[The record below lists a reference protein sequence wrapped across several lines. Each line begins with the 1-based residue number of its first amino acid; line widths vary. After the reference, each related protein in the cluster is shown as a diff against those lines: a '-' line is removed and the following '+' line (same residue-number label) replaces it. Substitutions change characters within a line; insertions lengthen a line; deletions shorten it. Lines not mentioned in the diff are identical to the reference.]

1 MSIQSAV
8 FGPGVQLKCRGTV
21 DTSQVNLNPLKVA
34 INWGAVFDAEYAL
47 DVSSSSADD
56 DGDPAGT
63 GAQVVRILGLDKY
76 YNRIYED
83 VTLNGTAIVTTATKF
98 LRVFAAFVKTRGTG
112 RKNAGDVYIVKT
124 GTGGAPYGT
133 PGVPDTLT
141 SAVLKMMAGNNLAY
155 SGLFTAPA
163 GCYFEVGDLSIS
175 GRAQAGTILLVT
187 GNETDTTFKG
197 PFEILKVEVS
207 QEGSLPLVPFHYSL
221 KPKDDLYIQAFA
233 AANGGII
240 NLLADIQQTAGPKWK
255 EV

>member
-34 INWGAVFDAEYAL
+34 LDWGSVFDTEYAL
-47 DVSSSSADD
+47 DVSSSSAND

-63 GAQVVRILGLDKY
+63 GAQVVRVLGLDKY
-76 YNRIYED
+76 YNRLIED
-83 VTLNGTAIVTTATKF
+83 VEMNGTSIVTTTQKF
-98 LRVFAAFVKTRGTG
+98 LRVFAAFVKTKGTG
-112 RKNAGDVYIVKT
+112 RKNAGDIYFVKT

-133 PGVPDTLT
+133 PGVPDDVT
-141 SAVLKMMAGNNLAY
+141 SGVLKMMAGNNLAY

-163 GCYFEVGDLSIS
+163 GCYFEVKPLAIS
-175 GRAQAGTILLVT
+175 ARAQAGTILLVVA
-187 GNETDTTFKG
+187 NEEDTYFKG
-197 PFEILKVEVS
+197 PFEVLKMEVS
-207 QEGSLPLVPFHYSL
+207 QDGSLPMVNFTYTL

-240 NLLADIQQTAGPKWK
+240 NFLGDITQTAGPKWI